1 MADDLELEF
10 ETPGRGL
17 SGGKGRG
24 TPPDQ
29 GVQDPDSAITVQ
41 VAPDRGAVWAVRK
54 AKRRRV
60 ISESPDLLLFGKCY
74 DRMIDRRAP
83 ECGEA
88 VERPAPVCH
97 GHAQTR

>member
-1 MADDLELEF
+1 MQTLADDLELEF

-41 VAPDRGAVWAVRK
+41 VAPDRGAGL
-54 AKRRRV
+54 RREKGQEEKSHLRV
-60 ISESPDLLLFGKCY
+60 SRLAAFWEVLRPD
-74 DRMIDRRAP
+74 D
-83 ECGEA
+83 
-88 VERPAPVCH
+88 
-97 GHAQTR
+97 